1 MVQLATLVAHDAP
14 GLNDSEAADDL
25 GAPARLIWHPRVNP
39 LTDDLARLLA
49 PGSEATLRCPSGW
62 TGDGPLDPHPGRW
75 TVKAQR
81 DLDEAAARFF
91 AQRPRAGLVLT
102 THSRHVLHDHH
113 TWWRHAVRFAEQHQ
127 GRLSYLIDPA
137 AWFTPDMVRDQADHL
152 ERMADQVQRALDGG
166 VRVEG
171 LILANL
177 TAPAMQDPLAT
188 DALGV
193 DVGPPLEPAA
203 LAGQV
208 ATLLDS
214 RALVRAFAPIVRRV
228 ACVVLHPA
236 NIEQQRELIEQEL
249 RG

>member
-1 MVQLATLVAHDAP
+1 MIQLATLVAHDAP
-14 GLNDSEAADDL
+14 GLSASPPADDPRTP
-25 GAPARLIWHPRVNP
+25 GRLTWHPRVNP
-39 LTDDLARLLA
+39 LIDDLARLLP
-49 PGSEATLRCPSGW
+49 PGSEGTLRCPSGW
-62 TGDGPLDPHPGRW
+62 TGDSPFEPHPGRW

-81 DLDEAAARFF
+81 ELDEAAARLFS
-91 AQRPRAGLVLT
+91 QRPRAGLVFT
-102 THSRHVLHDHH
+102 THCRHVLHDHH

-127 GRLSYLIDPA
+127 GRLGYLIDPA

-152 ERMADQVQRALDGG
+152 ERMADQVQRALDAG

-171 LILANL
+171 LILTNL
-177 TAPAMQDPLAT
+177 VAPAMQDPLAT

-214 RALVRAFAPIVRRV
+214 RALVRTLAPIARRV
-228 ACVVLHPA
+228 GCVVLHPA
-236 NIEQQRELIEQEL
+236 HFEAQRELIEQEL
-249 RG
+249 GA